1 LEAQEQFHWTKLY
14 LFENLAGLR
23 PQGKKEA
30 DIMATIHFK
39 LNGTS
44 VSLKVDEE
52 RPLLWIL
59 RTDLALTGVK
69 YGCGEGLCGACT
81 VLVNEEA
88 VYSCQTPVKDVNG
101 AEVVTIE
108 GLAQNGDLHPLQQA
122 FIYHDALQ
130 CGFCTPGMIL
140 KACGFLAEN
149 PQPTQDEIIEALDDS
164 LCRCGS
170 HVRIVQA
177 VQTAAKLMKEEKQR

>member
-1 LEAQEQFHWTKLY
+1 M
-14 LFENLAGLR
+14 
-23 PQGKKEA
+23 

-39 LNGTS
+39 LNGRPAT
-44 VSLKVDEE
+44 LEVDEE
-52 RPLLWIL
+52 RMLLWTL

-81 VLVNEEA
+81 VLVNGEA
-88 VYSCQTPVKDVNG
+88 VLSCQTPVKDVNG
-101 AEVVTIE
+101 AEIVTIE
-108 GLAQNGDLHPLQQA
+108 GLAQNGNLHPIQQA
-122 FIYHDALQ
+122 FIDHDALQ

-140 KACGFLAEN
+140 KAHSLLAEN
-149 PQPTQDEIIEALDDS
+149 PQPTQDEIIADMDDN

-177 VQTAAKLMKEEKQR
+177 VQTAAKLIKEGKPG

>member
-1 LEAQEQFHWTKLY
+1 
-14 LFENLAGLR
+14 
-23 PQGKKEA
+23 
-30 DIMATIHFK
+30 MATIQIR
-39 LNGTS
+39 LNGQPVTLS
-44 VSLKVDEE
+44 GDEE

-59 RTDLALTGVK
+59 RTDLALTGAK

-81 VLVNEEA
+81 VLVNGEA
-88 VYSCQTPVKDVNG
+88 VLSCQTAAKDVAG

-108 GLAQNGDLHPLQQA
+108 GLAQNGNLHPIQQA
-122 FIYHDALQ
+122 FIDHDALQ

-140 KACGFLAEN
+140 KTHSFLSEN
-149 PQPTQDEIIEALDDS
+149 PQPTQDEIIAAMDDN

-177 VQTAAKLMKEEKQR
+177 IQTAAKRMQKGGQG

>member
-1 LEAQEQFHWTKLY
+1 
-14 LFENLAGLR
+14 
-23 PQGKKEA
+23 
-30 DIMATIHFK
+30 MATIHFK
-39 LNGTS
+39 LNGRPVTLE
-44 VSLKVDEE
+44 VGEE
-52 RPLLWIL
+52 RMLLWAL

-88 VYSCQTPVKDVNG
+88 VLSCQTPVKEVNG

-108 GLAQNGDLHPLQQA
+108 GLAQNGTLHPIQQA
-122 FIYHDALQ
+122 FIDHDALQ

-140 KACGFLAEN
+140 KAHSFLAEN
-149 PQPTQDEIIEALDDS
+149 PQPTQDEIIAAMDDN

-177 VQTAAKLMKEEKQR
+177 VQTAAKLIKEGKPG